1 MGGLVNQFHIIQVAF
16 RRALVQRSQSTLQR
30 IGFETLPNR
39 IHLFA
44 ATEILPRLRKSG
56 LVRLR
61 RSPVGVVLGVAPVVR
76 FAGVG
81 VVELDSPGV
90 TDVGDVAVVGLDD
103 GDAVGGGVADARLP
117 GGRKISGGLVARV
130 IVSAGGRGAGSEPR
144 TVPERVALLTVGR
157 AGARVLTNL

>member
-1 MGGLVNQFHIIQVAF
+1 M
-16 RRALVQRSQSTLQR
+16 QR

-44 ATEILPRLRKSG
+44 ATEILSRLRKSG
-56 LVRLR
+56 LVRFR
-61 RSPVGVVLGVAPVVR
+61 RSRVGVVLGVAPVVR

-81 VVELDSPGV
+81 VVKLDSPGV
-90 TDVGDVAVVGLDD
+90 TDVGDVAVAVVGLDV
-103 GDAVGGGVADARLP
+103 GDAVGGVGADARLP

-130 IVSAGGRGAGSEPR
+130 IVSASGRGAGSEPR

-157 AGARVLTNL
+157 AGARVLTDL

>member
-1 MGGLVNQFHIIQVAF
+1 M
-16 RRALVQRSQSTLQR
+16 
-30 IGFETLPNR
+30 TLPNR

-44 ATEILPRLRKSG
+44 ATEILSRLREAG

-61 RSPVGVVLGVAPVVR
+61 RSRVGVVLGVAPVVR
-76 FAGVG
+76 FAAGVG

-90 TDVGDVAVVGLDD
+90 ADVGDVAVVGLDD
-103 GDAVGGGVADARLP
+103 GDAIGGVGADARLP

-130 IVSAGGRGAGSEPR
+130 IVSAGGGGAGSEPR

-157 AGARVLTNL
+157 AGARVLTDL